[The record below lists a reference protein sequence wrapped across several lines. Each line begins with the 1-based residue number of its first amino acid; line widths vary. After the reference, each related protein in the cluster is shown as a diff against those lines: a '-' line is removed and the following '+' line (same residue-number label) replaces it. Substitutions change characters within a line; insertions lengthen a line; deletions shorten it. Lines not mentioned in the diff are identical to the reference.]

1 MAYISDEIFREMS
14 KTAYAPP
21 RPGEPLE
28 NISDPNWEV
37 VEPEG
42 AELHSKISGFDA
54 VVFYNKN
61 SNQVVIGYRGTESK
75 FGDFDQTLNRLLDIK
90 TDGLDVVGGRYKK
103 LEDKLVSLSQKD
115 IKSFKD
121 VTDVWATLLEIDNNQ
136 FHQAEK
142 LYLDVKKQYPNAQI
156 TATGHSLGGALTQF
170 VAARNG
176 ISGVTFS
183 APSVTNLL
191 SDDLLKKVN
200 NGEFDKQIVNY
211 VHPSDSVGAGPL
223 SEYGRHVGSTYY
235 LGSDFATANEKYDN
249 MDAPINISI
258 NGGPMF
264 KVGDIPGN
272 WGPGQFARVIDS
284 FSESGNHPAYHA
296 LENYTFDENGN
307 INNTLID
314 RNTGEKIDGSPRL
327 KNYTQVIDI
336 WNYLKNHGMDLMYS
350 IAEKFL
356 PLMPLIGGST
366 IQLQPEELK
375 EASQKIKQHV
385 QEFQQSLPTTLRT
398 IQNLLETSQSRSL
411 QPIVQ
416 GTIDDLNQFIR
427 WYSSTA
433 NDIAVF
439 INKKADDFIK
449 ADQGVAP

>member
-1 MAYISDEIFREMS
+1 MSQLSYSDL
-14 KTAYAPP
+14 KA
-21 RPGEPLE
+21 GQKL
-28 NISDPNWEV
+28 SDPNWIV
-37 VEPEG
+37 VEPKG
-42 AELHSKISGFDA
+42 AKLHSTVSGFDA
-54 VVFYNKN
+54 VVFYNE
-61 SNQVVIGYRGTESK
+61 STNQAVIGYRGTEPE
-75 FGDFDQTLNRLLDIK
+75 FGGIGQTYNRLMDFE
-90 TDGLDVVGGRYKK
+90 TDAADVVFGRYKE
-103 LEDKLVSLSQKD
+103 LEEKVNSPVKTFFFESPAAYLNSQ
-115 IKSFKD
+115 IQY
-121 VTDVWATLLEIDNNQ
+121 ENNQ
-136 FHQAEK
+136 FHQAEE
-142 LYLDVKKQYPNAQI
+142 LYNAVKKQYPDAQI

-170 VAARNG
+170 VSARNG

-191 SDDLLKKVN
+191 SDDLLKKIN

-235 LGSDFATANEKYDN
+235 LGSNFDTANAKYDN
-249 MDAPINISI
+249 MDVPINLSI
-258 NGGPMF
+258 NGAMF
-264 KVGDIPGN
+264 KVGDLPGS
-272 WGPGQFARVIDS
+272 WGPGQIARVIDS
-284 FSESGNHPAYHA
+284 FSGSDDHPSYHA

-307 INNTLID
+307 INNMLFD
-314 RNTGEKIDGSPRL
+314 RNTGEQVQSSPRWSNYSEALAAWENL
-327 KNYTQVIDI
+327 KNRGLDI
-336 WNYLKNHGMDLMYS
+336 MHS
-350 IAEKFL
+350 FVEKFF
-356 PLMPLIGGST
+356 PMMALIGGST

-398 IQNLLETSQSRSL
+398 VQNLLETSQSRSL

-433 NDIAVF
+433 NDIAIF
-439 INKKADDFIK
+439 INKKADDFIR

>member
-1 MAYISDEIFREMS
+1 MTYISDEIYQKMS
-14 KTAYAPP
+14 KAAYDPP
-21 RPGEPLE
+21 KPGELLK
-28 NISDPNWEV
+28 NISDPNWKV

-42 AELHSKISGFDA
+42 AQLHSKISGFDA
-54 VVFYNKN
+54 AVFYNK
-61 SNQVVIGYRGTESK
+61 STNQVVIGYRGTEPE
-75 FGDFDQTLNRLLDIK
+75 FGDFNQTLNRIMDI
-90 TDGLDVVGGRYKK
+90 DADAADVVFGRYKK
-103 LEDKLVSLSQKD
+103 LEEKVNSP
-115 IKSFKD
+115 IK
-121 VTDVWATLLEIDNNQ
+121 TLLLKSPLGFLSNYQQYENNQ
-136 FHQAEK
+136 FHQAEE
-142 LYLDVKKQYPNAQI
+142 LYIAVKKQYPDAQI

-191 SDDLLKKVN
+191 SDDLLKKIN

-235 LGSDFATANEKYDN
+235 LGSNFDTANAKYDN
-249 MDAPINISI
+249 MDVPINLSL

-264 KVGDIPGN
+264 KVGDLPGS
-272 WGPGQFARVIDS
+272 WGPGQIARVIDS
-284 FSESGNHPAYHA
+284 FSESSNHPAYHS

-307 INNTLID
+307 INNMLFD
-314 RNTGEKIDGSPRL
+314 RNTREQVQGSPRWSNYTEAMAAWENL
-327 KNYTQVIDI
+327 KNRGLDI
-336 WNYLKNHGMDLMYS
+336 MHS
-350 IAEKFL
+350 IVEKFF
-356 PLMPLIGGST
+356 PMMALIGGST

-375 EASQKIKQHV
+375 ESSQKIKQHV
-385 QEFQQSLPTTLRT
+385 QEFQQSLPTTLRS

-416 GTIDDLNQFIR
+416 GTIDELNQFIR

-439 INKKADDFIK
+439 INKKADDFIR